1 MVQMTLNIK
10 RQLLRPRG
18 NVLAVVLTNQS
29 AQKNGRESQRKT
41 RPLMFESPKQSGDYF
56 FALAA
61 GFAVAVVTDL
71 AAPAFALVD
80 LAAPAFAFVDFGA
93 GAAGAI
99 FALVDFA
106 VVAFAA
112 VLFAAIPCSSVENFG
127 TDF

>member
-1 MVQMTLNIK
+1 
-10 RQLLRPRG
+10 
-18 NVLAVVLTNQS
+18 
-29 AQKNGRESQRKT
+29 
-41 RPLMFESPKQSGDYF
+41 MFESPKQSGDYF

-61 GFAVAVVTDL
+61 GFAAGVFADL

-112 VLFAAIPCSSVENFG
+112 VLFAAIP
-127 TDF
+127 DFLREDFSDTEEDCRMFVGVRLEQPRKLK

>member
-1 MVQMTLNIK
+1 M
-10 RQLLRPRG
+10 
-18 NVLAVVLTNQS
+18 S
-29 AQKNGRESQRKT
+29 
-41 RPLMFESPKQSGDYF
+41 ESPKQSEDYF

-61 GFAVAVVTDL
+61 GFAAGVFADF

-99 FALVDFA
+99 FALADFA

-112 VLFAAIPCSSVENFG
+112 VLFAAIPDSSVENCS
-127 TDF
+127 TDFKMQDVRRYQSRTTADADCGGAYKTCL

>member
-1 MVQMTLNIK
+1 
-10 RQLLRPRG
+10 
-18 NVLAVVLTNQS
+18 
-29 AQKNGRESQRKT
+29 
-41 RPLMFESPKQSGDYF
+41 MFVSPKQSGDYF

-61 GFAVAVVTDL
+61 GFFAVVFTDL
-71 AAPAFALVD
+71 AAPTFALVD
-80 LAAPAFAFVDFGA
+80 LAAPTFAFVDFGA

-112 VLFAAIPCSSVENFG
+112 VLFAAIPCSSVENFS

>member
-1 MVQMTLNIK
+1 
-10 RQLLRPRG
+10 
-18 NVLAVVLTNQS
+18 
-29 AQKNGRESQRKT
+29 
-41 RPLMFESPKQSGDYF
+41 MFESPKQSVDYF

-61 GFAVAVVTDL
+61 GFAAGVFTDL

-106 VVAFAA
+106 AVALTA
-112 VLFAAIPCSSVENFG
+112 VLFAAIPCSSVENFS
-127 TDF
+127 TDFKMQDVRRYQSRTTADADCGGVIRPACNSPSGL